1 MENVPKKCNMLL
13 VKGLEDLPLITEQL
27 FQFFNEHQNLINP
40 INLLIEELYSN
51 SIYYG
56 KAEKLKVT
64 ITLELDSELL
74 SITYKDNGI
83 PYDPL
88 VESENPNI
96 ELGVEERQIGGL
108 GIHFVKNLTDSQY
121 YKRDENC
128 NILFLKKILK
138 VDKF

>member
-1 MENVPKKCNMLL
+1 MENVPKKCNMVLD
-13 VKGLEDLPLITEQL
+13 KGLEDLPLITEQL

-64 ITLELDSELL
+64 ISLELDSELL
-74 SITYKDNGI
+74 SITYKDNGM

-108 GIHFVKNLTDSQY
+108 GIHFVKNLTDTQH

-128 NILFLKKILK
+128 NILSLKKNIK
-138 VDKF
+138 SG